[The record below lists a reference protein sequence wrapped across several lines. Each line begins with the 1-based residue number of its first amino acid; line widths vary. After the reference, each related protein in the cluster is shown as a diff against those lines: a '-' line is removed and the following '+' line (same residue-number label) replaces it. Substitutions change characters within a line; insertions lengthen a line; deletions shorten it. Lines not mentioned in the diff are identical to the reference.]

1 MTIVALIDFSAVTDR
16 VFETAASLA
25 DSLNGRVLLLH
36 VVQPPASAD
45 SAPGAVA
52 AAAAEQSADKHL
64 ARYEKRLQLDRLNVS
79 KVLLRGEPVPLIRE
93 WCTRHRTGF
102 LVMGTHG
109 FNLPSG
115 RLVGETV
122 EGLLRRPPCPVILV
136 PHPKLG
142 RTRAPWPDSPPRNG
156 MAA

>member
-36 VVQPPASAD
+36 VVQPPADA
-45 SAPGAVA
+45 AVA
-52 AAAAEQSADKHL
+52 ASADDQAADKRL
-64 ARYEKRLQLDRLNVS
+64 ARYEKRLHLDRLNVS
-79 KVLLRGEPVPLIRE
+79 RVLLRGEPVPQIRE
-93 WCTRHRTGF
+93 WCARHRVGF

-109 FNLPSG
+109 LNLASG
-115 RLVGETV
+115 RLVGETA

-136 PHPKLG
+136 PHPRLG
-142 RTRAPWPDSPPRNG
+142 RTRAPWPGSPPRNG